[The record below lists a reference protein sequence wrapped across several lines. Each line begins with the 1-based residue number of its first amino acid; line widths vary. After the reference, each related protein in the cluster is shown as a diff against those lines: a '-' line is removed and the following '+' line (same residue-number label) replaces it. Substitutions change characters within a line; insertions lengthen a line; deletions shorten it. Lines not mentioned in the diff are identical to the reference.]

1 MIGNLCDSFF
11 YDHLFEIL
19 IYILINDNVLIW
31 YEIMDYEYVLIF
43 FWKHG
48 AVVAKKM
55 KNECLNEFVED
66 TYILKYSFKEW
77 SWT

>member
-19 IYILINDNVLIW
+19 IYILTNDNVLIW
-31 YEIMDYEYVLIF
+31 NGIMDYECVLSF
-43 FWKHG
+43 FEEQG
-48 AVVAKKM
+48 VPVVKKM

-77 SWT
+77 S

>member
-19 IYILINDNVLIW
+19 IYILTNDNVLIW
-31 YEIMDYEYVLIF
+31 NGIMDYEYVLSF
-43 FWKHG
+43 FEEQG
-48 AVVAKKM
+48 VPVVKKM

-77 SWT
+77 S